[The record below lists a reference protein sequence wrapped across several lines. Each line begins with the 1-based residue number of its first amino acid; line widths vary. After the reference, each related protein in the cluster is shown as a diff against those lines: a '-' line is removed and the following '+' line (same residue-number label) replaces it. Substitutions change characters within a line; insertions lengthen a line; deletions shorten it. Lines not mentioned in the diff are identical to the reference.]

1 MEREDPVS
9 KTIMT
14 DRVRRAGK
22 SAQAL
27 MDTVQREARYYV
39 VDVKVI
45 FEENK
50 KGLHVGL
57 RCPKANM
64 TSKLTRECCVEWPK
78 VNI

>member
-1 MEREDPVS
+1 ML
-9 KTIMT
+9 I
-14 DRVRRAGK
+14 
-22 SAQAL
+22 
-27 MDTVQREARYYV
+27 
-39 VDVKVI
+39 DVKVI

-57 RCPKANM
+57 RCPKATM